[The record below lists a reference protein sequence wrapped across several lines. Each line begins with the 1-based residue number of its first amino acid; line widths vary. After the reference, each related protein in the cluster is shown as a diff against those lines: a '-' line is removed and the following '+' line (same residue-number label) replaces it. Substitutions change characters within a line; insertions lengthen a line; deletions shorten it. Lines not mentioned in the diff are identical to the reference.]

1 MNRLIA
7 HESNYRAGR
16 TGEVKYLV
24 IHYTAGDGDTA
35 EDNCRYF
42 QGAGRGASAHYFVDE
57 TSVWQSV
64 DEGDT
69 AWHCGAAAY
78 RHAGCRNV
86 SSIGIEMC
94 SRRENGVYV
103 IPEQT
108 QRRAAALARELMEK
122 YGIGA
127 ACVLRHYDVTGK
139 SCPEPFVRESEQWE
153 NFLKMLEEDEEMT
166 EREFKEKV
174 RAIVREEVADILAGK
189 GTTVSNALK
198 AELEEAVAR
207 GITDGKRPGGY
218 ATRAQ
223 VAAMVV
229 RATRE

>member
-16 TGEVKYLV
+16 KGKVEYLV

-42 QGAGRGASAHYFVDE
+42 RGAGRGASAHYFVDE
-57 TSVWQSV
+57 SSVWQSV
-64 DEGDT
+64 DEADT

-78 RHAGCRNV
+78 RHAKCRNV
-86 SSIGIEMC
+86 SSIGIELC
-94 SRRENGVYV
+94 SRIENGVYV

-108 QRRAAALARELMEK
+108 QRRAAALARELMERH
-122 YGIGA
+122 GIGT

-139 SCPEPFVRESEQWE
+139 NCPAPFVREDGQWE
-153 NFLKMLEEDEEMT
+153 NFLKMLEEDMT
-166 EREFKEKV
+166 EEQV
-174 RAIVREEVADILAGK
+174 RQIVREEVKALLRGD
-189 GTTVSNALK
+189 GTTVPAALE
-198 AELEEAVAR
+198 AELTEAVAR
-207 GITDGKRPGGY
+207 GITDGTRPGGY

-223 VAAMVV
+223 VAAMAV
-229 RATRE
+229 RATRT